1 MTSEPLPSE
10 CAEVRQ
16 RLSEGDAAGG
26 LLDHLAT
33 CEDCSAFSA
42 ALVELEA
49 RLARLPQPE
58 PPAGAADR
66 AIARFHAELATHGS
80 PATAPLGPPTAAS
93 PATPAPPPLTLAPA
107 GTAGTAP
114 RPPVPSVSSL
124 DARRGRRPRWRS
136 PVSLATGVAAAIV
149 LVVALVV
156 VLGPTSA
163 PPAYAAILHE
173 AAIRTSAEKSAR
185 FTLGGSI
192 GLSVSGQNVT
202 TELTGS
208 GATVFPSRGEL
219 TEVGTILGRPLLR
232 QDIVSVGNQVWT
244 KSSSGRWVL
253 VPIPPDHAS
262 PIDQALEYPAQA
274 LDDLTRVGSD
284 YHSLGT
290 ATVDGTRVRQIELTI
305 PGSSFEAFGNLPER
319 ASRWTVVVDVSQ
331 SGLILRR
338 LTITGHGSVSL
349 LGSAVPFTYT
359 LRLTLYDFG
368 ARVSIQPPRTRGSA
382 P

>member
-16 RLSEGDAAGG
+16 RLSDGDAAGE
-26 LLDHLAT
+26 LLDHLAG
-33 CEDCSAFSA
+33 CQDCTAFSA

-58 PPAGAADR
+58 PPPEAADR
-66 AIARFHAELATHGS
+66 AIARFRAELATRGS
-80 PATAPLGPPTAAS
+80 PATAALGPSSTAPPVTA
-93 PATPAPPPLTLAPA
+93 APPPLTLVPS
-107 GTAGTAP
+107 GSAGTAP
-114 RPPVPSVSSL
+114 PSHAPSVSPLRS
-124 DARRGRRPRWRS
+124 RRDRRRWRS
-136 PVSLATGVAAAIV
+136 PVSLAAGVAAAIV
-149 LVVALVV
+149 LVVAMVA

-173 AAIRTSAEKSAR
+173 AAIHTSAEKSAR
-185 FTLGGSI
+185 FSLTGSI
-192 GLSVSGQNVT
+192 GLSVGGQNVT
-202 TELTGS
+202 ADLTGS

-244 KSSSGRWVL
+244 RTSSGQWVL

-274 LDDLTRVGSD
+274 LDDLTRVGSG
-284 YHSLGT
+284 YHSLGAT
-290 ATVDGTRVRQIELTI
+290 TVDGTRVRQIELTI

-338 LTITGHGSVSL
+338 LTIAGHGSVSL
-349 LGSAVPFTYT
+349 LGSEVPFTYT
-359 LRLTLYDFG
+359 LQLTLDDFG
-368 ARVSIQPPRTRGSA
+368 ARVSIQAPRTGGSA